1 MKSPKD
7 AAKILA
13 AYDLT
18 GSARSAAAIAG
29 CSHNTVRSHLEEL
42 TDNPDPVV
50 VVRPKKVDRFADHI
64 DGWIDRSN
72 GKIRADVVH
81 DKLIRLGYTGSER
94 TTRRAVAEAKK
105 CHRLATTRIHRP
117 WVTEPGL
124 WVQYD
129 FGDGPRIDGV
139 KTVLFVAWLAYSRY
153 RVVIALRD
161 RRKVSVFAAL
171 DRTFRILGGVPAY
184 VLTDNEKTVTIE
196 HVAGVPVRHPD
207 MVAFSDHYR
216 TEVLT
221 CRPADPQT
229 KGGVEAAV
237 KISKADLVPTEVN
250 LKDAYPSF
258 TALEDACASFMDK
271 VNTRVHRVTR
281 ARPVDRLGV
290 EQQVIRPV
298 PSRPHYGSF
307 GEIRKVPENTPM
319 VTFESAQYSVPSL
332 LIGQQVHVCVHGAG
346 AGETIVIFHHDGDGM
361 TEIARHGRTQPGS
374 PSIVDEHFPGDYDIR
389 PGEYTVRATNTD
401 EAEFL
406 GIGHHAAI
414 WLVEAAATGTARM
427 RVKMRQAVT
436 LATLHGKD
444 VVDQALATAADH
456 ARFAEGD
463 LESILEYDALIT
475 PTDSFDAAMSLAQ
488 GTSAWSGFGRDGLDS
503 ITPTALV
510 IDDEA
515 TADEAAAA
523 TSAVESITTGHG
535 HEADEQVSS

>member
-1 MKSPKD
+1 VKSPKD

-18 GSARSAAAIAG
+18 GSARSAATIAG
-29 CSHNTVRSHLEEL
+29 CSHNTVRSHVEALRD
-42 TDNPDPVV
+42 TPDPVV
-50 VVRPKKVDRFADHI
+50 VMRPKLIDRFADHI
-64 DGWIDRSN
+64 DGWVDRSN

-81 DKLIRLGYTGSER
+81 DKLLRLGYTGSER
-94 TTRRAVAEAKK
+94 TTRRAVSEAKK
-105 CHRLATTRIHRP
+105 RHQLATTRIHRP

-124 WVQYD
+124 WLQYD

-153 RVVIALRD
+153 RVVIALKD
-161 RRKVSVFAAL
+161 RRQASVFAAL
-171 DRTFRILGGVPAY
+171 DRTFRILGGVPVY

-207 MVAFSDHYR
+207 MVAFSEHYR

-250 LKDAYPSF
+250 LKPDYPHF
-258 TALEDACASFMDK
+258 TALEDACAAFMDK
-271 VNTRVHRVTR
+271 VNIRVHRVTR

-290 EQQVIRPV
+290 EQEVMRPV
-298 PSRPHYGSF
+298 PSRPHYASF
-307 GEIRKVPENTPM
+307 GQVRKVPENTPM

-332 LIGQQVHVCVHGAG
+332 LIGQQVHVCIHGAG
-346 AGETIVIFHHDGDGM
+346 NDEQIVIFHHDGDGM
-361 TEIARHGRTQPGS
+361 TEVARHGRARPGS
-374 PSIVDEHFPGDYDIR
+374 PSIIDEHFPGDYDIR
-389 PGEYTVRATNTD
+389 PGEYTVRATNDD
-401 EAEFL
+401 EADFL
-406 GIGHHAAI
+406 GIGEHAAI

-436 LATLHGKD
+436 LAKLHGTH

-463 LESILEYDALIT
+463 LESILAHDALIT
-475 PTDSFDAAMSLAQ
+475 PADTAEAAMSLAQ
-488 GTSAWSGFGRDGLDS
+488 GTSAWSGFGTDGLDS
-503 ITPTALV
+503 TTPIALV

-515 TADEAAAA
+515 PADEAAA
-523 TSAVESITTGHG
+523 TRAVEAIITDHG
-535 HEADEQVSS
+535 HEDDEQVIS